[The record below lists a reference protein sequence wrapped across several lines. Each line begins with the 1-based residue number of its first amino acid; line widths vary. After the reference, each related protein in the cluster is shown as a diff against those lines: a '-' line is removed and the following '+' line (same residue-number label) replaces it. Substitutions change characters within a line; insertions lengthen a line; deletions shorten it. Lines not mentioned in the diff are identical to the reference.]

1 MSEEALMEMSAA
13 FSISLVVIMLT
24 LSSSWIKT
32 SYALVCLRI
41 PIISDIEDVDEAMM
55 GLDLKP
61 STLEVFKLF
70 KSNNP

>member
-13 FSISLVVIMLT
+13 FSISLKVIMLT

-32 SYALVCLRI
+32 SYALLCLRI
-41 PIISDIEDVDEAMM
+41 PIISDIGDVDEAMM
-55 GLDLKP
+55 GLDLK
-61 STLEVFKLF
+61 SLTLEAFKLF